1 MNLPTIIVL
10 AAVVVAAGL
19 AVYYL
24 VKNRKRGK
32 SCCDGCNGCIDGT
45 GCNK

>member
-10 AAVVVAAGL
+10 ALVVILAGL
-19 AVYYL
+19 ALYHVISS
-24 VKNRKRGK
+24 RKKGK

-45 GCNK
+45 GCKK